1 MLRRRP
7 LYRSGAEKPT
17 MKAEANGDPW
27 GRTQKVHVLRA
38 SWVTGLE
45 RSAIQAGMSL
55 MGQKMCPRCELGLL
69 PLRPQTSIKYLF
81 TLATW
86 RRQGREWD
94 RRDAATLA
102 SINFSNLSDNIKAS
116 RFIFQRRLIT
126 ILMPL
131 QSHIKEEPFQQ
142 PTSPQR
148 THSSVISLKC
158 LHIRK
163 QVLMIPGA

>member
-1 MLRRRP
+1 MLRRGP
-7 LYRSGAEKPT
+7 LYGSGAEKPT

-27 GRTQKVHVLRA
+27 ARTQKVHVLRA

-55 MGQKMCPRCELGLL
+55 MGQKMCPRCELDLL

-81 TLATW
+81 NLATW

-116 RFIFQRRLIT
+116 RFIFQGRLIT

-131 QSHIKEEPFQQ
+131 QSHSKEETSQQ
-142 PTSPQR
+142 PLSTQR
-148 THSSVISLKC
+148 TQFWVI
-158 LHIRK
+158 
-163 QVLMIPGA
+163 